1 MSYMASHRTARRK
14 AALVRAFSDIG
25 LFSRAVLRRPLRP
38 YQLGPARA
46 IAASVLGGHGRT
58 FAVMMARQ
66 AGKNETAAQLEAFLL
81 NLRRRSGGFIVK
93 AAPTFRPQALNSLLR
108 LQAVLADAPLPPLER
123 EGDQMLRCG
132 RARIAFYSAAPG
144 ANVVGA
150 TADILLEADE
160 AQDIDPEKWHKD
172 FAPMGA
178 STNVTTVLWGTA
190 WTADTLLARTILA
203 LREQEACDGQ
213 QRVFRV
219 PWQTV
224 AESVPAYG
232 RYVTTQISRLGL
244 QHPLIRTQYLLQEI
258 DDAAGMFP
266 PTTQALMRGA
276 HPRQQGPT
284 EGRAYALLIDVA
296 GEALA
301 PGSLAAERRRDSTA
315 ATVVEIAASPYETSG
330 RGLPRYLVMERY
342 LWTGTPQHELA
353 GALAH
358 LADLWGA
365 RHVVIDAT
373 GVGAGLA
380 SNLKHM
386 LGARLIP
393 FVFTAQS
400 KSQLGWEF
408 LGLCS
413 SGRFLD
419 HRSDDSPAQ
428 QRFWREVAAA
438 RYELGDGPN
447 QQMRW
452 GVPDPAIHDDL
463 LISAALCAALP
474 QTAVPPT
481 ESHIIESEDAL

>member
-1 MSYMASHRTARRK
+1 MSRPAALRRRQ

-25 LFSRAVLRRPLRP
+25 LFSRAVLRRPLRH
-38 YQLGPARA
+38 YQLEPARA
-46 IAASVLGGHGRT
+46 IAASVLRGQGRT

-81 NLRRRSGGFIVK
+81 NLRRRVGGCIVK
-93 AAPTFRPQALNSLLR
+93 AAPTHRPQALNSLLR
-108 LQAVLADAPLPPLER
+108 LQTVLAEAPLPPLAR
-123 EGDQMLRCG
+123 EGPHMLRCG
-132 RARIAFYSAAPG
+132 QARIAFYSAAPG

-160 AQDIDPEKWHKD
+160 AQDIDADKWHKD

-178 STNVTTVLWGTA
+178 STDATTVLWGTA

-203 LREQEACDGQ
+203 LREQEARDGQ
-213 QRVFRV
+213 RRVFRV
-219 PWQTV
+219 PWQVV
-224 AESVPAYG
+224 AEAVPAYG
-232 RYVTTQISRLGL
+232 RHVQRQIARLGP
-244 QHPLIRTQYLLQEI
+244 QHPLIRTQYLLEEI
-258 DDAAGMFP
+258 DDVAGMFP
-266 PTTQALMRGA
+266 ASTQALMRGA

-296 GEALA
+296 GEALSAGDA
-301 PGSLAAERRRDSTA
+301 PAGWRRDSTA
-315 ATVVEIAASPYETSG
+315 ATVVEIAASPRDG
-330 RGLPRYLVMERY
+330 LGGGLPRYLVMQRY
-342 LWTGTPQHELA
+342 VWTGAPHHELA

-373 GVGAGLA
+373 GVGAGLT
-380 SNLKHM
+380 SSLRHM
-386 LGARLIP
+386 LGPRLIP
-393 FVFTAQS
+393 YTFTAQS
-400 KSQLGWEF
+400 KSRLGWEF
-408 LGLCS
+408 LGLCN

-419 HRSDDSPAQ
+419 HRADDSPEQ

-438 RYELGDGPN
+438 RYELADGPN

-474 QTAVPPT
+474 QAPVPPT
-481 ESHIIESEDAL
+481 ESHIVEAEDPL

>member
-1 MSYMASHRTARRK
+1 MNRAPARRQ

-25 LFSRAVLRRPLRP
+25 LFSRAILRRPLRS
-38 YQLGPARA
+38 YQLAPARA
-46 IAASVLGGHGRT
+46 IAESVLRGQGRT

-81 NLRRRSGGFIVK
+81 NLRRRAGGCIVK
-93 AAPTFRPQALNSLLR
+93 AAPTSHPQALNSLQR
-108 LQAVLADAPLPPLER
+108 LQTVLAGAPLPPLER
-123 EGDQMLRCG
+123 VEGHMLRCG
-132 RARIAFYSAAPG
+132 QARIAFYSAAPS

-160 AQDIDPEKWHKD
+160 AQDIDTAKWHKD
-172 FAPMGA
+172 FSPMGA
-178 STNVTTVLWGTA
+178 ANDATTVLWGTA

-203 LREQEACDGQ
+203 LREQQARDGL
-213 QRVFRV
+213 QRVFSV
-219 PWQTV
+219 PWQVV
-224 AESVPAYG
+224 AADVPAYG
-232 RYVTTQISRLGL
+232 RYVRRQIARLGM
-244 QHPLIRTQYLLQEI
+244 QHPLIRTQYLLEEI

-266 PTTQALMRGA
+266 SSTRALMRGA

-296 GEALA
+296 GHALT
-301 PGSLAAERRRDSTA
+301 PETVEHGHRDSTA
-315 ATVVEIAASPYETSG
+315 ATVVEIAQAADPLGATG
-330 RGLPRYLVMERY
+330 VTLPRYLVMERY
-342 LWTGTPQHELA
+342 LWTGAPYHELA

-373 GVGAGLA
+373 GLGAGLA
-380 SNLKHM
+380 SALRRL

-393 FVFTAQS
+393 FNFTAQS
-400 KSQLGWEF
+400 KSSLGWEF
-408 LGLCS
+408 LGLCN

-419 HRSDDSPAQ
+419 HRADGSPEQ
-428 QRFWREVAAA
+428 ERFWREVASA
-438 RYELGDGPN
+438 RYELADGPN

-474 QTAVPPT
+474 RAPLPSG
-481 ESHIIESEDAL
+481 ESHVIEAEDPL

>member
-1 MSYMASHRTARRK
+1 MSRDPARRR

-25 LFSRAVLRRPLRP
+25 LFSRAILRRPLRS
-38 YQLGPARA
+38 YQLAAAQA
-46 IAASVLGGHGRT
+46 IVASILGGQGRT

-66 AGKNETAAQLEAFLL
+66 AGKNETAAQVEAFLL
-81 NLRRRSGGFIVK
+81 NLRRRAGGYIVK
-93 AAPTFRPQALNSLLR
+93 AAPTYRPQSLNSLQRLR
-108 LQAVLADAPLPPLER
+108 AVLAGSPLPPLQR
-123 EGDQMLRCG
+123 DGAHMLRCG

-160 AQDIDPEKWHKD
+160 AQDIDPDKWHKD
-172 FAPMGA
+172 FTPMGA
-178 STNVTTVLWGTA
+178 ATDATTVLWGTA

-203 LREQEACDGQ
+203 LREQEARDGVR
-213 QRVFRV
+213 RVFRV
-219 PWQTV
+219 PWQVV
-224 AESVPAYG
+224 AEAVPAYG
-232 RYVTTQISRLGL
+232 RHVRRQIARLGM
-244 QHPLIRTQYLLQEI
+244 QHPLIRTQYLLEEI
-258 DDAAGMFP
+258 DDVAGMFP
-266 PTTQALMRGA
+266 ASTQALMRRA

-301 PGSLAAERRRDSTA
+301 PDSERAGGRRDSTV
-315 ATVVEIAASPYETSG
+315 ATVVEIAQATDPWGVTLAS
-330 RGLPRYLVMERY
+330 LPRYLVMERY
-342 LWTGTPQHELA
+342 LWTGAPHHDLA

-380 SNLKHM
+380 STLRHM
-386 LGARLIP
+386 LGARVIP
-393 FVFTAQS
+393 FVFSAQS
-400 KSQLGWEF
+400 KSRLGWEF
-408 LGLCS
+408 LGLCN
-413 SGRFLD
+413 SGRFID
-419 HRSDDSPAQ
+419 HRPDDSPEQ

-438 RYELGDGPN
+438 RYELADGPN

-474 QTAVPPT
+474 QAPLPPT
-481 ESHIIESEDAL
+481 ESHIVEAEDPL